1 MKRHAYMNKN
11 ELEYYNIVR
20 SNAMR
25 ARMCVKRETYD
36 CEGTKNVF
44 ATSKA
49 RITSVFE
56 RRSFYRGAW
65 VQRSVTKGIKLIENV
80 MKGGR
85 KNDHVC
91 TLGI

>member
-1 MKRHAYMNKN
+1 
-11 ELEYYNIVR
+11 
-20 SNAMR
+20 
-25 ARMCVKRETYD
+25 VKRETYD
-36 CEGTKNVF
+36 CEGMKNVF

-80 MKGGR
+80 MKGWERMIMCAPWVSEETAG
-85 KNDHVC
+85 
-91 TLGI
+91 